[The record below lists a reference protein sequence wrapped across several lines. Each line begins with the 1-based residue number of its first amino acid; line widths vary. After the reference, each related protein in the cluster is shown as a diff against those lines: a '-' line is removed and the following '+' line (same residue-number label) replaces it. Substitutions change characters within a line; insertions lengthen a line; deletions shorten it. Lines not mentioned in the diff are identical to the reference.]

1 MAGQDQ
7 AKRNFT
13 LESIDSLTVEDLAAF
28 DAGSLFDLQAMLDE
42 AAAKLKARNALFQSA
57 MASKYKTRPDREAGT
72 GTVHIDGGD
81 NLDIVCEVKK
91 KVEWDQPFL
100 AARWNQ
106 IRAAGDDPAIYIKA
120 TYSVTEP
127 TWNGWSEPYK
137 KAFADARKVTA
148 QKPTFEIK
156 DKSAKR

>member
-1 MAGQDQ
+1 MADQ

-13 LESIDSLTVEDLAAF
+13 LESLDGLSIDELAAF
-28 DAGSLFDLQAMLDE
+28 DAGVLFDLQATLDE

-57 MASKYKTRPDREAGT
+57 MSKKYPTRPSNEAGT
-72 GTVHIDGGD
+72 GTIHIDGGD

-91 KVEWDQPFL
+91 KVEWDQLFL
-100 AARWNQ
+100 AGRWEQ

-120 TYSVTEP
+120 TYSVPEP
-127 TWNGWSEPYK
+127 TWNGWSPTYK
-137 KAFADARKVTA
+137 NAFVAARKVTP